1 MSCGKARASVE
12 KKKALRPNAA
22 SGNAVAVPRWS
33 GKLSAAALI
42 EPLNAEQLPA
52 PVKKENKHSDP
63 MLYPPGPASKAVG
76 SLVVLHARREMIS
89 HLLQSGNSLQ
99 RRKLSPGLHPTSDLL
114 HRRAYQK
121 VYPWRT
127 CLGCQKSPNRQSDH
141 NMPCRGRRRTTR
153 LVWVEDSL
161 SFCANCGAHAE

>member
-76 SLVVLHARREMIS
+76 SLVVLHAR
-89 HLLQSGNSLQ
+89 
-99 RRKLSPGLHPTSDLL
+99 
-114 HRRAYQK
+114 
-121 VYPWRT
+121 
-127 CLGCQKSPNRQSDH
+127 
-141 NMPCRGRRRTTR
+141 
-153 LVWVEDSL
+153 
-161 SFCANCGAHAE
+161 